1 MFVTEANN
9 KINLKFVYLLQRGM
23 KDTSHSEE
31 SEESLVESEAES
43 VTEHRVT
50 RRSAAGIYNYIKT
63 IQTGTYTC
71 MYTWYVRNY
80 M

>member
-43 VTEHRVT
+43 VAEHRVT
-50 RRSAAGIYNYIKT
+50 RRSAGGMHCEFNIKT
-63 IQTGTYTC
+63 IQTGTFDK
-71 MYTWYVRNY
+71 
-80 M
+80 

>member
-1 MFVTEANN
+1 MFVTEANK

-23 KDTSHSEE
+23 KDISHSEE

-50 RRSAAGIYNYIKT
+50 RRSAAGMHCEFNIKT
-63 IQTGTYTC
+63 TGTFDK
-71 MYTWYVRNY
+71 
-80 M
+80 